1 MIIITLYGN
10 FTIYSS
16 SNNND
21 LDNNLSHF
29 LQSNTME
36 LLDCCLLPQLKFLDL
51 SDNKLASIHGLQH
64 CKQLLELNIAENRV
78 ARIGT

>member
-1 MIIITLYGN
+1 MEI

-51 SDNKLASIHGLQH
+51 SDNKLASIHGLQY